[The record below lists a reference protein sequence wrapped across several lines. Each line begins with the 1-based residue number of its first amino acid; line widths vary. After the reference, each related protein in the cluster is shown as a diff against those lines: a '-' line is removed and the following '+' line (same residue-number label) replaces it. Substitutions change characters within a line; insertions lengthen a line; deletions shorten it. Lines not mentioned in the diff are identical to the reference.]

1 MDLGTVIFQ
10 DRLLP
15 PAVLEAMQ
23 VDCNPRRM
31 QRPDLLKKIKRTAII
46 DRVRHIQ
53 AHNM

>member
-1 MDLGTVIFQ
+1 MDLGTVIVQ
-10 DRLLP
+10 DRLLL

-23 VDCNPRRM
+23 VDHYPRCM
-31 QRPDLLKKIKRTAII
+31 QCLDLLKKIKHTAII